1 MLAIVLTS
9 SPTLTKLSS
18 RKKLG
23 LSADR
28 HVRVVFLVGRG
39 GWGLKY
45 AYRREYQG
53 EFRKYLA
60 LSQVWWLT
68 LVILALGN

>member
-1 MLAIVLTS
+1 MLGEVVDLSTLFNLCMLAIILTS

-18 RKKLG
+18 RRKRG

-39 GWGLKY
+39 GGAVSMLTGEGI
-45 AYRREYQG
+45 RESL
-53 EFRKYLA
+53 EDI
-60 LSQVWWLT
+60 WP
-68 LVILALGN
+68 